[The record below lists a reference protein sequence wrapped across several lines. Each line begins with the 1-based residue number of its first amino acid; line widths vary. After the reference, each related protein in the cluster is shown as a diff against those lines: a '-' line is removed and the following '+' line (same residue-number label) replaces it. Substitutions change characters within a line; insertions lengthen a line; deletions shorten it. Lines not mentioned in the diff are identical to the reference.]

1 MAAPSRRQFVQTALA
16 TAAFGGALKLSAGC
30 SPQWSDF
37 SQLPLPGNDR
47 PDFYRILCCDGGGLK
62 GLITAVILEHL
73 EAQLA
78 QTTPDRPRIKDHFQ
92 CFAGTSTGSIIA
104 CGLAK
109 GIAASDIRRFY
120 EEKAPLIFPDF
131 RGLVTVFEAQL
142 TQLGAQLAKLGQQVG
157 QLAPKVFKRF
167 LDPSR
172 PALEEE
178 SLTLETVL
186 QEVFGITETLDSLD
200 RAVVAVAYDAY
211 NRKPILL
218 GNAPQGA
225 QVDARKAEIW
235 KVCRASAA
243 VPGVFT
249 SFFLEEATLV
259 QSITAAGYGQV
270 ATYQGRSGLPLIDGA
285 VVTNNP
291 SLWAIQ
297 EARTQTDKP
306 LLVVSFGT
314 GQMRTRFSPD
324 EIASWGLLDWFNP
337 LQGLPML
344 EVLFSGNSDTV
355 DSISQQLLDRSGS
368 GQYLRYQ
375 PDLNHDAVRDISA
388 FISNQDNLLKMGEA
402 ARLYLEDQ
410 GGDRLLADLVQRL
423 A

>member
-78 QTTPDRPRIKDHFQ
+78 KPPPNRPRIKDHFQ

-200 RAVVAVAYDAY
+200 RAVVAMAPTMPITVSPSFWVTRPKVPRWMPVKRKFGKYAAPPPLCQGFLPVFFWRKRPWC
-211 NRKPILL
+211 NRSLRRGMARWQPIK
-218 GNAPQGA
+218 
-225 QVDARKAEIW
+225 DD
-235 KVCRASAA
+235 RAC
-243 VPGVFT
+243 
-249 SFFLEEATLV
+249 
-259 QSITAAGYGQV
+259 
-270 ATYQGRSGLPLIDGA
+270 
-285 VVTNNP
+285 P
-291 SLWAIQ
+291 SLTEPW
-297 EARTQTDKP
+297 
-306 LLVVSFGT
+306 
-314 GQMRTRFSPD
+314 
-324 EIASWGLLDWFNP
+324 
-337 LQGLPML
+337 
-344 EVLFSGNSDTV
+344 
-355 DSISQQLLDRSGS
+355 
-368 GQYLRYQ
+368 
-375 PDLNHDAVRDISA
+375 
-388 FISNQDNLLKMGEA
+388 
-402 ARLYLEDQ
+402 
-410 GGDRLLADLVQRL
+410 
-423 A
+423 

>member
-1 MAAPSRRQFVQTALA
+1 LPWP
-16 TAAFGGALKLSAGC
+16 GG
-30 SPQWSDF
+30 
-37 SQLPLPGNDR
+37 DR
-47 PDFYRILCCDGGGLK
+47 PDTYNILCCDGGGLK
-62 GLITAVILEHL
+62 GLITAILLEHL
-73 EAQLA
+73 EAQFA
-78 QTTPDRPRIKDHFQ
+78 QVTPDRPRIKDHFQ

-109 GIAASDIRRFY
+109 GISAREIRQFY
-120 EEKAPLIFPDF
+120 EEKAPQIFPDF
-131 RGLVTVFEAQL
+131 RGLITVFEAQVN
-142 TQLGAQLAKLGQQVG
+142 QLGAQLAKLGQQVG

-186 QEVFGITETLDSLD
+186 QEVFGSTETLDSLD
-200 RAVVAVAYDAY
+200 RAVVTVAYDAY

-218 GNAPQGA
+218 GNAPPGK

-235 KVCRASAA
+235 KVCRASSA

-249 SFFLEEATLV
+249 SFFLDDPTLV
-259 QSITAAGYGQV
+259 ESIAHQSYGQV

-297 EARTQTDKP
+297 EARSQTDKP

-344 EVLFSGNSDTV
+344 EVMFSGNSDTV

-388 FISNQDNLLKMGEA
+388 FVSNQDNLVRMAEA
-402 ARLYLEDQ
+402 ARLYLQDQ